1 MSYNKIK
8 QAMKRDSVQTALMIG
23 IIVLVVFALWFGS
36 QGVLGTDYPALAVAS
51 GSMCQVQHMNCD
63 GYSHPFD
70 PTLHIGDLIIIKGI
84 NPSDINASQYPNGDI
99 IIFHRPKGSS
109 SVADDLIVHRAIEKV
124 VHNGL
129 VYFKT
134 KGDGNYG
141 ADNWGN
147 DYRGENYT
155 LNGMISEKM
164 VVGKVIMRIPW
175 LGHLA
180 LFMRNSIGVYVI
192 IVVVIIL
199 IIVEFAV
206 PAFKKKP
213 INTEAPSESSN

>member
-1 MSYNKIK
+1 
-8 QAMKRDSVQTALMIG
+8 
-23 IIVLVVFALWFGS
+23 
-36 QGVLGTDYPALAVAS
+36 
-51 GSMCQVQHMNCD
+51 
-63 GYSHPFD
+63 
-70 PTLHIGDLIIIKGI
+70 
-84 NPSDINASQYPNGDI
+84 
-99 IIFHRPKGSS
+99 
-109 SVADDLIVHRAIEKV
+109 
-124 VHNGL
+124 
-129 VYFKT
+129 
-134 KGDGNYG
+134 GNYG